1 MLLCVIL
8 LWPSKI
14 KKKIHWFQCKI
25 CFEVWNFRTNWLKFL
40 FLENRVKFKG
50 FWKTFHLI
58 LMHFI
63 HKILC
68 FEELLHWNALFF
80 KKLIFPK
87 FRLIKPIA
95 RLIKI
100 AIKNLVWICLTRLML
115 DRSNVIF
122 DRSNLIFD
130 YLKIV
135 QRVFL
140 KHKFFM
146 CSSLFQTFS
155 KTFWLS
161 LSSTGPSQA
170 EFCCFPSNFFKGF
183 CLLAPVRPFYP
194 SFFCLF

>member
-1 MLLCVIL
+1 MIENFVFGKSGLNSRVFEKLFISYSCIL
-8 LWPSKI
+8 FI
-14 KKKIHWFQCKI
+14 KYYALRSFCI
-25 CFEVWNFRTNWLKFL
+25 E
-40 FLENRVKFKG
+40 
-50 FWKTFHLI
+50 
-58 LMHFI
+58 M
-63 HKILC
+63 LC
-68 FEELLHWNALFF
+68 FFSKN
-80 KKLIFPK
+80 LIFSDFQSIEPVAQ
-87 FRLIKPIA
+87 PIE
-95 RLIKI
+95 I

-130 YLKIV
+130 HSKIV

>member
-1 MLLCVIL
+1 M
-8 LWPSKI
+8 
-14 KKKIHWFQCKI
+14 
-25 CFEVWNFRTNWLKFL
+25 

-95 RLIKI
+95 RLIEI